1 MNIDELDV
9 KILNLLQTNAQ
20 YTYREI
26 ADKVNLS
33 VTPIHDRIKRLE
45 KEGFIQGYTTLLNKR
60 KFGLALTVYCQV
72 TLLKQTKE
80 YSEVFNRAVA
90 ELPEILEC
98 QFVSGSFDYLLKIIT
113 PDMDSFHQFHQEKL
127 SVIEGVSLINSFF
140 VMSEVKSSSRLPI
153 K

>member
-9 KILNLLQTNAQ
+9 KIFNLLQTNAQ

-60 KFGLALTVYCQV
+60 KFGLALQTV
-72 TLLKQTKE
+72 
-80 YSEVFNRAVA
+80 
-90 ELPEILEC
+90 
-98 QFVSGSFDYLLKIIT
+98 IIF
-113 PDMDSFHQFHQEKL
+113 M
-127 SVIEGVSLINSFF
+127 
-140 VMSEVKSSSRLPI
+140 PI
-153 K
+153 